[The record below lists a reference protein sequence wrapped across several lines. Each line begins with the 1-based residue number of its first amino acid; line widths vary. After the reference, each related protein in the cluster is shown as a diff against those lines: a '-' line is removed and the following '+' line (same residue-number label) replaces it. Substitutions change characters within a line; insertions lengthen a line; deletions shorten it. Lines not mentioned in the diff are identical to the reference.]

1 MELRLGPGQ
10 QRGKTTLTT
19 AFFGLACSWC
29 ISMSCSGLALWT
41 RLSTLNQP
49 LDGVRG
55 SSESETQQTWNWK
68 LQCEVPLATTRG
80 NFVPT
85 DCFYRETLSQGYMT
99 ATVWW
104 WLSLNTCRQRTWH
117 LLETLHIFGRSS
129 PRSQCSVHSP
139 SHDCP
144 IFPYRKIK
152 SRFCEHFRFF
162 WVTKWGKKREE
173 NPVFEPL
180 LGRADINGSLQLLF
194 SVVLKVHELRLPQ
207 DEPAHLPVAARQ
219 RGHPSSFLV
228 EPAGFDGVLLGPK
241 PHEGLILQDT
251 PATPP
256 RDHETAW
263 ERETERMFIYVVAP
277 TNTQTCIIGRQ
288 RTQYMK
294 NNICQKYTVKSRHK

>member
-1 MELRLGPGQ
+1 MLSTTLQSSIEMNTDTAECVLHFFILNYSLTQIWTIVRWLIQLHTPLLETELRLGPGQ

-85 DCFYRETLSQGYMT
+85 NRFYRETPSQDYMT

-104 WLSLNTCRQRTWH
+104 WLPLNTCRQRTWH

-129 PRSQCSVHSP
+129 RRSQCSVHSP

-144 IFPYRKIK
+144 IFPYRK
-152 SRFCEHFRFF
+152 
-162 WVTKWGKKREE
+162 
-173 NPVFEPL
+173 
-180 LGRADINGSLQLLF
+180 
-194 SVVLKVHELRLPQ
+194 
-207 DEPAHLPVAARQ
+207 
-219 RGHPSSFLV
+219 
-228 EPAGFDGVLLGPK
+228 
-241 PHEGLILQDT
+241 DT
-251 PATPP
+251 
-256 RDHETAW
+256 E
-263 ERETERMFIYVVAP
+263 
-277 TNTQTCIIGRQ
+277 
-288 RTQYMK
+288 
-294 NNICQKYTVKSRHK
+294 